1 MRWTQNRKTLRRI
14 LREGKVSWKATTM
27 WKASTAPEFTTAMRH
42 ILALYDTAPADG
54 RVSYVDEFA
63 PPNLLPDE
71 PPTADRF
78 PVVATTLIK

>member
-1 MRWTQNRKTLRRI
+1 
-14 LREGKVSWKATTM
+14 
-27 WKASTAPEFTTAMRH
+27 MRH
-42 ILALYDTAPADG
+42 HLTLYDTAPAHG